1 MFSVKVLT
9 SPAQE
14 TELCAPAKLEKNYP
28 QLHRHRRLI
37 LALLRNW
44 GKEGKQDFICFFFSK
59 NWPFQPFIQY
69 FWQSRFVSFLT
80 SSLSEICI
88 KSKRINFLC
97 TVILKPNFDSA
108 TNPIFTLH
116 GPYEHANPKF
126 TLQEQAERDFLL
138 NFSWFRGF
146 IENLRARGTVLA

>member
-1 MFSVKVLT
+1 MIFCQGSNFTGAGDGALRSCEVRKKLSST
-9 SPAQE
+9 PS
-14 TELCAPAKLEKNYP
+14 APKTDLGAPTKLRK
-28 QLHRHRRLI
+28 RRKTRFHL
-37 LALLRNW
+37 
-44 GKEGKQDFICFFFSK
+44 FFFSK

-69 FWQSRFVSFLT
+69 FWQSRSVSFLT
-80 SSLSEICI
+80 SSLFEICI

-138 NFSWFRGF
+138 NLSWFPGF
-146 IENLRARGTVLA
+146 IENLRLRGTVQA